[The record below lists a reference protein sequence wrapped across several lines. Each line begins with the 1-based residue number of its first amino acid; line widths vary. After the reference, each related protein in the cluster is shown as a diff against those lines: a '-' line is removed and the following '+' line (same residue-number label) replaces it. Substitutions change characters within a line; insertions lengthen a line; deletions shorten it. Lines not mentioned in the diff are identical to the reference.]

1 VIIDRT
7 SLTSPGDT
15 LDSRERVVTAARASF
30 SEHGYEGA
38 SIADIAARAGV
49 AEGTIYTHFSSKRE
63 LLEQVIRTF
72 YEPLI
77 DETAAMLAALSTT
90 NERLRFLIRRQ
101 LQAFAQ
107 QPDLCRLLISEGRRL
122 DGYYRSGLADLNRR
136 YTALTV
142 DVVKDGIRR
151 GDLNDAISPGLVRD
165 LVYGAIEHT
174 AWKVAN
180 GIAEIDVDATADA
193 LTELVLH
200 GIAARPSLEDRVTRL
215 EDAIGV
221 DR

>member
-1 VIIDRT
+1 MFTDRA
-7 SLTSPGDT
+7 SLTPPDDT
-15 LDSRERVVTAARASF
+15 GDSRDRVLAAARSSF
-30 SEHGYEGA
+30 SEHGYEAA
-38 SIADIAARAGV
+38 SIADIATRAGV
-49 AEGTIYTHFSSKRE
+49 AEGTIYTHFSSKRD

-77 DETAAMLAALSTT
+77 EETAAILAALSTT
-90 NERLRFLIRRQ
+90 YERLRFLIRQQ
-101 LQAFAQ
+101 LRAFAQ
-107 QPDLCRLLISEGRRL
+107 QPDLCRLLISEGRRM

-142 DVVKDGIRR
+142 DVVKDGIRQ
-151 GDLNDAISPGLVRD
+151 GDLRDNLSPGLVRD

-180 GIAEIDVDATADA
+180 GLAEIDVDETADA

-200 GIAARPSLEDRVTRL
+200 GIAAQPSLEDRVTRL
-215 EDAIGV
+215 EAAMGV